1 MENIENVIFYSLDK
15 AIKSYRQYA
24 QKQIK
29 DAGFSVTIDQ
39 WLVLKNIQE
48 NPSINQQELSGK
60 VFKDSASV
68 TRIIELLVKSN
79 LVKREV
85 NGDDRRR
92 NFLSVT
98 VKGIKVLEDVHGIVL
113 NNRAKALQGISQSEL
128 EAMKKNLQKIIDNVK
143 EPGT

>member
-1 MENIENVIFYSLDK
+1 MESIEKVIFYTLDK

-39 WLVLKNIQE
+39 WLVLRNIQE
-48 NPSINQQELSGK
+48 NPAINQQELSSK

-68 TRIIELLVKSN
+68 TRIIQLLVQSN
-79 LVKREV
+79 LLKREV

-92 NFLSVT
+92 NYLSVT
-98 VKGIKVLEDVHGIVL
+98 REGAKVLEDVQGIVL
-113 NNRAKALQGISQSEL
+113 NNRATALDGISQQEL
-128 EAMKKNLQKIIDNVK
+128 ESMRRSLQKIIDYVN
-143 EPGT
+143 EPGL

>member
-1 MENIENVIFYSLDK
+1 MENIESVIFYTLDK

-39 WLVLKNIQE
+39 WLVLRNIQE
-48 NPSINQQELSGK
+48 NPSINQQELSSK

-79 LVKREV
+79 LVKRTI
-85 NGDDRRR
+85 NGEDRRR
-92 NFLSVT
+92 NYLSVT
-98 VKGIKVLEDVHGIVL
+98 REGTKVLQDVQGIIL
-113 NNRAKALQGISQSEL
+113 KNRAVALEGISQQEL
-128 EAMKKNLQKIIDNVK
+128 ESMRRNLQKIIDNVK
-143 EPGT
+143 EPGS